1 MPAPVGRG
9 DVQALSAAGALLLD
23 VLEPEEFAHA
33 HLPGARN
40 LPLGQLARHRVA
52 ELSHQEPVV
61 VYGAG
66 SECDRSARAARLLE
80 HYGFRQVFDYE
91 AGKSDWLAFGLPFE
105 GDGTLLAVHL
115 LEPCL
120 CAADDETVATLRARM
135 DDQAVSHAVVVDAA
149 GIVLGVVGRRSLERA
164 PSDAPAREVAGL
176 DPVTVRPSTPAAA
189 LSRHLHDLDVQAAL
203 VTTSSGRLLGQVTR
217 ARLHSG
223 TPPTALSSA
232 RPLRPSQP
240 LAAAG

>member
-9 DVQALSAAGALLLD
+9 DVQALSAAGALLVD
-23 VLEPEEFAHA
+23 VLDPAEFAHA

-40 LPLGQLARHRVA
+40 VPLGRLATDRLTDVPRHA
-52 ELSHQEPVV
+52 PVV

-66 SECDRSARAARLLE
+66 TECDRSARGARLLE
-80 HYGFRQVFDYE
+80 HYGFGDVYDYE

-105 GDGTLLAVHL
+105 GDGTLLAIDL

-120 CAADDETVATLRARM
+120 CAADDETAGALRARM
-135 DDQAVSHAVVVDAA
+135 DGPGVPSAVVVDSA
-149 GIVLGVVGRRSLERA
+149 GIVLGVVTRPSLEQA
-164 PSDAPAREVAGL
+164 PPRTPARQVAHL
-176 DPVTVRPSTPAAA
+176 DPVTVRPSAPAAQLA
-189 LSRHLHDLDVQAAL
+189 GHLGDLGADTAL

-217 ARLHSG
+217 ARLHAG
-223 TPPTALSSA
+223 VPLTALATARPTPPAPT
-232 RPLRPSQP
+232 

>member
-9 DVQALSAAGALLLD
+9 DVQALLAGGAALLD
-23 VLEPEEFAHA
+23 VLDPGEFARA

-40 LPLGQLARHRVA
+40 VPLGQLTRARLTGVSRH
-52 ELSHQEPVV
+52 EPVV

-80 HYGFRQVFDYE
+80 RYGFHQVYDYE
-91 AGKSDWLAFGLPFE
+91 GGKSDWLAFGLPFE

-120 CAADDETVATLRARM
+120 CAADEETVATLCARM
-135 DDQAVSHAVVVDAA
+135 DDKGASSAVVVDSA

-164 PSDAPAREVAGL
+164 LPGVAARDVSVL
-176 DPVTVRPSTPAAA
+176 DPVTVRPSTPAHELAGLLEDRNA
-189 LSRHLHDLDVQAAL
+189 PAAL
-203 VTTSSGRLLGQVTR
+203 VTTSSGRHLGQVTR
-217 ARLHSG
+217 ARLHAVAPG
-223 TPPTALSSA
+223 ALVAPLPGPPPA
-232 RPLRPSQP
+232 P

>member
-9 DVQALSAAGALLLD
+9 DVQALSAAGAVLLD
-23 VLEPEEFAHA
+23 VLDPEEFAHA

-40 LPLGQLARHRVA
+40 VPLGQLARRHLADVPREA
-52 ELSHQEPVV
+52 PVV

-66 SECDRSARAARLLE
+66 SECDRSARGARLLE

-91 AGKSDWLAFGLPFE
+91 AGKSDWLAYGLPFE

-120 CAADDETVATLRARM
+120 CAADDDSVSTLRDRM
-135 DDQAVSHAVVVDAA
+135 DHHDASEAVVVDSA
-149 GIVLGVVGRRSLERA
+149 GIVLGVVGRRSLDRA
-164 PSDAPAREVAGL
+164 APATPAREVARL
-176 DPVTVRPSTPAAA
+176 DPVTVRPSTPAEDLAD
-189 LSRHLHDLDVQAAL
+189 HLDDAGAHAAL
-203 VTTSSGRLLGQVTR
+203 VTTSSGRLLGRVTR
-217 ARLHSG
+217 TRLAAG
-223 TPPTALSSA
+223 APPTALGA
-232 RPLRPSQP
+232 RSRRSSQP

>member
-9 DVQALSAAGALLLD
+9 DVQALMAADAALLD
-23 VLEPEEFAHA
+23 VLDPDEFAHA

-40 LPLGQLARHRVA
+40 VPLAQLTKARLA
-52 ELSHQEPVV
+52 GLSRQDPIV

-80 HYGFRQVFDYE
+80 HYGFLHVFDYE
-91 AGKSDWLAFGLPFE
+91 GGAGDWLAYGLPFE

-120 CAADDETVATLRARM
+120 CAMGEETVTVLRARM
-135 DDQAVSHAVVVDAA
+135 DAQCASSAVVVDEA
-149 GIVLGVVGRRSLERA
+149 GIVLGVVGRRSLEGAA
-164 PSDAPAREVAGL
+164 PGAPVRDEAAL
-176 DPVTVRPSTPAAA
+176 DPVTVRPSTPATE
-189 LSRHLHDLDVQAAL
+189 LTGHLEDRGADAAL
-203 VTTSSGRLLGQVTR
+203 VTTSSGRLLGQVSR
-217 ARLHSG
+217 ARLVEG
-223 TPPTALSSA
+223 TPPAAIAASRPPQSA
-232 RPLRPSQP
+232 A